1 MSDQKAIRPYHH
13 PAGGWGALKA
23 VSEHLL
29 EQHIP
34 IKGAATLGCMNQPEG
49 FDCPGCAWP
58 DPKHTSSFE
67 FCENGAKAV
76 AWEATAKR
84 CTPEFFAEHSVTEL
98 SRWSDYDLEM
108 VGRLTHPMA
117 YDPASDHYVP
127 VNWDEAFAT
136 LGRHLNSLPDPN
148 MAEFYTSGRTSN
160 EAAFLYSSASPRS
173 SGRTSSMWR
182 TST

>member
-1 MSDQKAIRPYHH
+1 MSNRKAVRPYHH

-23 VSEHLL
+23 LSEHLV
-29 EQHIP
+29 EQHVP
-34 IKGAATLGCMNQPEG
+34 VKGATTLLCMNQPEG

-84 CTPEFFAEHSVTEL
+84 CTPEFFAAHSVAEL
-98 SRWSDYDLEM
+98 STWGDYELEM

-117 YDPASDHYVP
+117 YDAASDHYVP
-127 VNWDEAFAT
+127 VSWDEAFAII
-136 LGRHLNSLPDPN
+136 GRHLNALPDPN
-148 MAEFYTSGRTSN
+148 MAAGQTDEPDPGEDLVHAGSPLYACATSG
-160 EAAFLYSSASPRS
+160 
-173 SGRTSSMWR
+173 W
-182 TST
+182 

>member
-1 MSDQKAIRPYHH
+1 MSDRKAIRPYRQ

-23 VSEHLL
+23 LSEHLV
-29 EQHIP
+29 EQGVAV
-34 IKGAATLGCMNQPEG
+34 KGAATLRRMNQPEG

-84 CTPEFFAEHSVTEL
+84 CTPEFFAAHSVTEL
-98 SRWSDYDLEM
+98 SGWIDYELEM

-117 YDPASDHYVP
+117 YDAASV
-127 VNWDEAFAT
+127 E
-136 LGRHLNSLPDPN
+136 G
-148 MAEFYTSGRTSN
+148 
-160 EAAFLYSSASPRS
+160 
-173 SGRTSSMWR
+173 
-182 TST
+182 